1 MTHFQVRKEADCI
14 VRIRVVHESFA
25 VDEHPEGTGLTGW
38 RGGAGPLSVVFAA
51 VPSAIEA
58 CCLLILLQHSLV
70 TMEQRDH
77 PSILIQYFKAMI
89 SHPQVSPVWPGSS
102 KTNPQQISLSRAQL
116 ELSAG
121 ITEEVAVSQQT
132 LWSRLLSRSPLKGAL
147 ICDTPLQFKLSC
159 EPSRAARHISVD
171 TLQKMNPEVP
181 KAARHQTI

>member
-1 MTHFQVRKEADCI
+1 
-14 VRIRVVHESFA
+14 
-25 VDEHPEGTGLTGW
+25 
-38 RGGAGPLSVVFAA
+38 
-51 VPSAIEA
+51 
-58 CCLLILLQHSLV
+58 
-70 TMEQRDH
+70 MEQRDH

-132 LWSRLLSRSPLKGAL
+132 VWSGLLSRLPLKGAL

-159 EPSRAARHISVD
+159 EPSRVARHISVE
-171 TLQKMNPEVP
+171 TLQKIIQRYQEQPDTRPSRKRANDAYRIQWPPEKPSPTV
-181 KAARHQTI
+181 KSVKLVL